1 MLKMEILDYH
11 KLKIFKVVA
20 DVKSF
25 SKASELLFLTQP
37 TITQQIKKIE
47 NYLGITLFKR
57 DKKGVYLTRE
67 GKEFY
72 KYVEKILEDYR
83 LLEEKISDLKLR
95 KSSSLFLGASS
106 TIGEYLL
113 PTLLTDFF
121 NSKGYIKTNLFI
133 GNSKEVEE
141 GILSKTFYIGLVED
155 EITSSKFV
163 KYKFYE
169 DEIVLIASSKNKI
182 EDEIDLSDV
191 SKFKIIFREK
201 GSGTRNT
208 VQKFLKK
215 KNINI
220 SPIMEV
226 GSSKA
231 IAKIVENSS
240 LLGFV
245 SRLVIGDKVKEGK
258 LKIIKINGL
267 SIKRNFYY
275 ITQKNINLPKL
286 EREFLLFLQKFF
298 NF

>member
-1 MLKMEILDYH
+1 MEVLDYH

-83 LLEEKISDLKLR
+83 LLEDKITDLKLR

-121 NSKGYIKTNLFI
+121 NSKGYVKINLFI

-182 EDEIDLSDV
+182 ENEIDLSDI
-191 SKFKIIFREK
+191 SKFEIIFREK

-208 VQKFLKK
+208 VHKFLKK

-245 SRLVIGDKVKEGK
+245 SRLVIEDKIKEGK
-258 LKIIKINGL
+258 LKIIKINDL

-275 ITQKNINLPKL
+275 ITQKNINLSKL

>member
-1 MLKMEILDYH
+1 MEILDYH

-57 DKKGVYLTRE
+57 DKKGVYLTSE

-83 LLEEKISDLKLR
+83 LLEEKISDLKLK
-95 KSSSLFLGASS
+95 KSSSLFIGASS

-121 NSKGYIKTNLFI
+121 NSKGYVKTNLFI

-163 KYKFYE
+163 KYKFFE
-169 DEIVLIASSKNKI
+169 DEIVLIASSKNKM
-182 EDEIDLSDV
+182 ENEIDLSDI
-191 SKFKIIFREK
+191 SKFEIIFREK

-220 SPIMEV
+220 FPIMEV

-231 IAKIVENSS
+231 IAKIVENSN

-245 SRLVIGDKVKEGK
+245 SRLVVEDKIKEGK
-258 LKIIKINGL
+258 LRIIKINDL

-286 EREFLLFLQKFF
+286 EREFLLFLQKFS

>member
-169 DEIVLIASSKNKI
+169 DEIVLIASSKNRI

>member
-1 MLKMEILDYH
+1 MEVLDYH

-83 LLEEKISDLKLR
+83 LLEEKISDLKLK
-95 KSSSLFLGASS
+95 KSSSLFIGASS

-121 NSKGYIKTNLFI
+121 NSKGYVKTNLFI

-155 EITSSKFV
+155 EISSSKFV

-169 DEIVLIASSKNKI
+169 DEIVLIASSKNKM
-182 EDEIDLSDV
+182 ENEIDLSDI
-191 SKFKIIFREK
+191 SKFEIIFRER

-215 KNINI
+215 KSINI

-245 SRLVIGDKVKEGK
+245 SKLVVEDKIKEGR
-258 LKIIKINGL
+258 LKIIKINDL
-267 SIKRNFYY
+267 SIKRYFYY

-286 EREFLLFLQKFF
+286 EREFLLFLQKFS

>member
-1 MLKMEILDYH
+1 MEILDYH

-83 LLEEKISDLKLR
+83 LLEEKISDLKLK
-95 KSSSLFLGASS
+95 KSSSLFIGASS

-121 NSKGYIKTNLFI
+121 NSKGYVKTNLFI

-163 KYKFYE
+163 KYKFFE
-169 DEIVLIASSKNKI
+169 DEIVLIASSKNKM
-182 EDEIDLSDV
+182 ENEIDLSDI
-191 SKFKIIFREK
+191 SKFEIIFREK

-231 IAKIVENSS
+231 IAKIVENSN

-245 SRLVIGDKVKEGK
+245 SRLVVEDKIKEGK
-258 LKIIKINGL
+258 LRIIKINDL

-286 EREFLLFLQKFF
+286 EREFLLFLQKFS

>member
-1 MLKMEILDYH
+1 MEILDYH

-20 DVKSF
+20 DLKSF

-57 DKKGVYLTRE
+57 EKNGVYLTRE

-72 KYVEKILEDYR
+72 KYVERILEDYR
-83 LLEEKISDLKLR
+83 LLEEKISDLKLQ
-95 KSSSLFLGASS
+95 KNSSLFIGASS

-113 PTLLTDFF
+113 PDLLSEFYKKNEF
-121 NSKGYIKTNLFI
+121 IKINLFI

-141 GILSKTFYIGLVED
+141 GILSKSFYIGLVED
-155 EITSSKFV
+155 EIISSKFN
-163 KYKFYE
+163 KHKFFE
-169 DEIVLIASSKNKI
+169 DEIVLIASTKNKI
-182 EDEIDLSDV
+182 KDSINLEKLKDL
-191 SKFKIIFREK
+191 KIIFREK
-201 GSGTRNT
+201 GSGTRNI
-208 VQKFLKK
+208 VQKFLKE
-215 KNINI
+215 KNI
-220 SPIMEV
+220 SVLPTMEV

-231 IAKIVENSS
+231 IAKIVENSN

-245 SRLVIGDKVKEGK
+245 SSLVVEDKIKEKK
-258 LKIIKINGL
+258 LKIVKIDNL

-275 ITQKNINLPKL
+275 ITQKNINLPPV
-286 EREFLLFLQKFF
+286 ERDFLMFISNR

>member
-1 MLKMEILDYH
+1 MEILDYH

-72 KYVEKILEDYR
+72 KCVEKILEDYR
-83 LLEEKISDLKLR
+83 LLEEKISDLKLK
-95 KSSSLFLGASS
+95 KSSSLFIGASS

-121 NSKGYIKTNLFI
+121 NSKGYVKTNLFI

-169 DEIVLIASSKNKI
+169 DEIVLIASSKNKM
-182 EDEIDLSDV
+182 ENEINLSDI
-191 SKFKIIFREK
+191 SKFEIIFREK

-220 SPIMEV
+220 YPIMEV

-231 IAKIVENSS
+231 IAKIVENSP

-245 SRLVIGDKVKEGK
+245 SKLVVEDKIKEGK
-258 LKIIKINGL
+258 LRIIKINDL
-267 SIKRNFYY
+267 SIKRYFYY

-286 EREFLLFLQKFF
+286 EREFLLFLQKFS